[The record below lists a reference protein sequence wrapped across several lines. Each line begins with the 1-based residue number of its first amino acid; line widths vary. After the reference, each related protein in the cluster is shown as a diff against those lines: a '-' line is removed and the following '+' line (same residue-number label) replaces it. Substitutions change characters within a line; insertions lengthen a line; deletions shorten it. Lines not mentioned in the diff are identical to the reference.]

1 MYTGDLGWPEN
12 LCNFGVMKCFSSDGE
27 FEEHDGQEINTEY
40 LKKFTKMVQ
49 NASILANR
57 LSSKEL
63 LSAFQISFHLMEKIS
78 YVILSMCKSSKEEID
93 ELKSFRTA
101 WKYPSYPR
109 CMIKN
114 DSPMGVCSMKTQSL
128 NENGDCEV
136 IDQQESQLKVL
147 IEEEEEEESD
157 ENLCD
162 SGIASNRDV
171 NFITESTI
179 SNSSCQK
186 LSPVNEN
193 HSPNNYSS
201 KCLSSPF
208 TNESSVIDIDENCSM
223 IADKCANV
231 EVLVVVPGTTT
242 SEMFDNDSKQINMTE
257 NISKIQLKNRIST
270 IRKTNST
277 NNDKKFENGSI
288 SSDILDQPNNNS
300 TELYES
306 QTTILTNKFQVD
318 AKRWRLTSAD
328 KLNTLIDECERQIN
342 GRKLYV
348 CKFCG
353 KIYEIKSSM
362 RYHMKIIHLQ
372 MHLRTT
378 EMQCRICG
386 KQFTCVSAVNRHQ
399 SKCILSTISDSR
411 FKNNTISSNQSL
423 FTSPIMTTITT
434 TSSSTD
440 SDMHPRLSVNSF
452 TSQTSDSYNNS
463 LNHNTSLTDSDL
475 MMESLSSASKNFT
488 NLVHFPSAFRIPDIC
503 CTTTQFMNQ
512 SIPKIY
518 QNSQIR
524 SLNSRNFIP
533 SSDLVNLPN
542 ISNSNSL
549 PFQPFNSSN
558 DTRSLLNSV
567 NNHSMNCSY
576 SSSQWNS
583 STWSTMSNLGCNFTA
598 LTPAQIDICM
608 KAVVQGICSTVG
620 QCTTTTNN
628 NDNDT
633 NRSSN
638 NNNVSSYRTNQES
651 NESDHVPTDSYQ
663 ITDETQW
670 NLPNK
675 NLLDFSET
683 AERTLTSSQANDTVA
698 IDLSS
703 RPQSASLIIESF

>member
-1 MYTGDLGWPEN
+1 
-12 LCNFGVMKCFSSDGE
+12 MKCLSSGGGGGE
-27 FEEHDGQEINTEY
+27 CEEHDEQEINAEY
-40 LKKFTKMVQ
+40 LEKFTKMIK
-49 NASILANR
+49 NASMLANR
-57 LSSKEL
+57 LSSNQL

-78 YVILSMCKSSKEEID
+78 FVILSMCKSSKGETD
-93 ELKSFRTA
+93 ELKSFQTA

-109 CMIKN
+109 CMIN
-114 DSPMGVCSMKTQSL
+114 DSPMDFSSMRTQSS

-136 IDQQESQLKVL
+136 IDQQESQLELL
-147 IEEEEEEESD
+147 IEEEEEEESY

-162 SGIASNRDV
+162 FGIASNRDG

-179 SNSSCQK
+179 SNSCQK
-186 LSPVNEN
+186 LSPVTEN
-193 HSPNNYSS
+193 HSPNNYSN
-201 KCLSSPF
+201 KCLSSPI
-208 TNESSVIDIDENCSM
+208 TNESSVIDINEKYSM

-231 EVLVVVPGTTT
+231 EVVVVVPGTTTT
-242 SEMFDNDSKQINMTE
+242 SEMFDNDIKQINMTE

-270 IRKTNST
+270 IRKTIST

-288 SSDILDQPNNNS
+288 SSDVLDQYNNNS

-399 SKCILSTISDSR
+399 SKCILSTISDST
-411 FKNNTISSNQSL
+411 FKNHTISSNQSL
-423 FTSPIMTTITT
+423 FISPIMTNIT

-452 TSQTSDSYNNS
+452 TSQTSDSYNNNNNINNNS
-463 LNHNTSLTDSDL
+463 LNHNTSHTDSDL
-475 MMESLSSASKNFT
+475 MMDSLSSASKNFT
-488 NLVHFPSAFRIPDIC
+488 NLVHFPSAFRIPD
-503 CTTTQFMNQ
+503 TTTQFMNH

-518 QNSQIR
+518 QNSQIT

-533 SSDLVNLPN
+533 SSGLVNLPN
-542 ISNSNSL
+542 KSSSNSL
-549 PFQPFNSSN
+549 PYQPFNSSN
-558 DTRSLLNSV
+558 DTRSLLNSA
-567 NNHSMNCSY
+567 NNHCSD

-620 QCTTTTNN
+620 QCTTYTNTNN
-628 NDNDT
+628 NDSN
-633 NRSSN
+633 SSSSS

-651 NESDHVPTDSYQ
+651 NESNHVPTDSYQ

-670 NLPNK
+670 KLPNK
-675 NLLDFSET
+675 NLSDFSET
-683 AERTLTSSQANDTVA
+683 TERTLTSSHANDMVA

-703 RPQSASLIIESF
+703 RPQSASLMIESF